1 MKKIQIFAGMKLFG
15 DDTLALFEFD
25 RVRDRVEHHC
35 RSASG
40 KRKALELAPIADR
53 DYLTLVLKQ
62 VDEFKQTL
70 NQHGYFPD
78 LTFEDFEEESQLLLI
93 SGSMLL
99 EVQFSKL
106 RSASVSINAILKF
119 LNDRKASYPNL
130 LLLTQNVYITQEI
143 IEAIDAII
151 DAHAQVKSSASP
163 TLQDIR
169 NQLSSKRREAD
180 KRFRSFIL
188 DLKKKGWLRDN
199 EENFY
204 NNRRVL
210 AMPSEY
216 KREVKGIVHGKSE
229 SGKTTFVEPEAL
241 VELNNEIAEL
251 EQDERY
257 EINRLLRELTDTLR
271 PFSALIRAYHEV
283 LTAFDLVRAKANF
296 ALEIKANLP
305 QLSKN
310 SVVRLVNAYHPLLY
324 LQNRI
329 QNKEIIPL
337 SIELKQDSR
346 IVIISGPNAG
356 GKSIT
361 LKTVGLLQ
369 IMLQSGLLVPA
380 EEKSEMCF
388 FNHLLADIG
397 DSQSIE
403 YALSTYSSRLIRMN
417 QFLRMANN
425 RTLILIDEF
434 GTGTDPELGGAIAEV
449 VLEELNKRKAFGVF
463 TTHYTNIKLLA
474 DHLDGVRNASM
485 LFDPETLQPKYKLI
499 SGQPGSS
506 YTFEVAERIGLPK
519 HVLDRAKKKVQQ
531 DKIKLNAMLSTL
543 HSQKVQLEQQLHSLK
558 NKEDRTTA
566 SAEKFEQ
573 LREKLESK
581 LEQEKSKRDENRK
594 LLELGRRMQI
604 LAEDW
609 DKSKDKKPIIKKFV
623 GQMTAEKK
631 KKAADNAPEK
641 IEKRRQALI
650 EKLKKEIQIGSKVR
664 MLKGKQ
670 IGIVEQIRKNI
681 IYVNFGSML
690 AKVAIEN
697 LEIAEVDQA

>member
-1 MKKIQIFAGMKLFG
+1 MKLFG
-15 DDTLALFEFD
+15 DDTLYLFEFD
-25 RVRDRVEHHC
+25 RVRERVEHHC

-40 KRKALELAPIADR
+40 KRKALGMAPLADR
-53 DYLTLVLKQ
+53 ENLTLVLKQ
-62 VDEFKQTL
+62 TDEFKQTL
-70 NQHGYFPD
+70 QQHGYFPD

-93 SGSMLL
+93 AGSMLL
-99 EVQFSKL
+99 ELQFSRI
-106 RSASVSINAILKF
+106 RSASVTVNSILKF
-119 LNDRKASYPNL
+119 LNDRKSSYPNL
-130 LLLTQNVYITQEI
+130 LKLTEDVFVTQEI
-143 IEAIDAII
+143 IQAIDAII
-151 DAHAQVKSSASP
+151 DSHSQVKSSASP
-163 TLQDIR
+163 DLQDIR

-180 KRFRSFIL
+180 KRFRTFIQ

-257 EINRLLRELTDTLR
+257 EVMRLLRELTDTLR
-271 PFSALIRAYHEV
+271 PFSALIRNYHEV

-296 ALEIKANLP
+296 AIEIKANLP

-310 SVVRLVNAYHPLLY
+310 SVVRLINAVHPLLY
-324 LQNRI
+324 LQNRS
-329 QNKEIIPL
+329 QNKEVVPL
-337 SIELKQDSR
+337 SIELNQDSR

-369 IMLQSGLLVPA
+369 LMLQSGLLVPA
-380 EEKSEMCF
+380 DEKSEMCY

-474 DHLDGVRNASM
+474 DHLEGVRNASM

-531 DKIKLNAMLSTL
+531 DKIKLNEMLSTL
-543 HSQKVQLEQQLHSLK
+543 HSQKVKLEQQLNSLK

-566 SAEKFEQ
+566 ATEKFEQ
-573 LREKLESK
+573 LREKLETR
-581 LEQEKSKRDENRK
+581 LELEKSKYDENRK
-594 LLELGRRMQI
+594 LAELGRRMQV
-604 LAEDW
+604 LADEW
-609 DKSKDKKPIIKKFV
+609 DKSRDKKPIIKKFV

-631 KKAADNAPEK
+631 KKAAENAPDK
-641 IEKRRQALI
+641 VEKRRLALI
-650 EKLKKEIQIGSKVR
+650 EKLKKEIQIGSRVR

-670 IGIVEQIRKNI
+670 IGIVEQIKKNT
-681 IYVNFGSML
+681 IYVNFGSLL

-697 LEIAEVDQA
+697 LELAEDEKPKED

>member
-1 MKKIQIFAGMKLFG
+1 MKLYG
-15 DDTLALFEFD
+15 EDTLELFEFN
-25 RVRDRVEHHC
+25 RIRERVEFHC

-40 KRKALELAPIADR
+40 KRKALELAPIKHR
-53 DYLTLVLKQ
+53 DTLTIVLKQ
-62 VDEFKQTL
+62 VDEYKQTL
-70 NQHGYFPD
+70 NQQGYFPD
-78 LTFEDFEEESQLLLI
+78 LSFEDFEEEAHLLMI
-93 SGSMLL
+93 AGSMLL
-99 EVQFSKL
+99 EVQFSRI
-106 RSASVSINAILKF
+106 RSASVTVNAIIKF
-119 LNDRKASYPNL
+119 LEDRKNSYPNL
-130 LLLTQNVYITQEI
+130 LLLTGQVYITQEI
-143 IEAIDAII
+143 IQAIDTII
-151 DAHAQVKSSASP
+151 DAHAQVKSNASP
-163 TLQDIR
+163 LLQEIR
-169 NQLSSKRREAD
+169 TQLSSKRREAD
-180 KRFRSFIL
+180 KRFRTFIQ

-257 EINRLLRELTDTLR
+257 EVIRLLRELTDTLR
-271 PFSALIRAYHEV
+271 PFSILIRAYHEM
-283 LTAFDLVRAKANF
+283 LTVFDVVRAKALL
-296 ALEIKANLP
+296 ALELKANLP
-305 QLSKN
+305 QLNKN
-310 SVVRLVNAYHPLLY
+310 SVVKLYNAYHPLLY
-324 LQNRI
+324 LQNKM
-329 QNKEIIPL
+329 QHKEVIPL
-337 SIELKQDSR
+337 TLELSQESR

-369 IMLQSGLLVPA
+369 LMLQSGMLVPA

-417 QFLRMANN
+417 EFLRVANN

-449 VLEELNKRKAFGVF
+449 VLEELNKRKAYGVF

-474 DHLDGVRNASM
+474 DHLEGVRNASM
-485 LFDPETLQPKYKLI
+485 LFDPETLQPRYQLI

-519 HVLDRAKKKVQQ
+519 HVLERAKKKVQQ
-531 DKIKLNAMLSTL
+531 DKIKLNQMLSTL
-543 HSQKVQLEQQLHSLK
+543 HSQKVKLEQQLSSLK
-558 NKEDRTTA
+558 NKEDRTSNA
-566 SAEKFEQ
+566 AAKFEQ
-573 LREKLESK
+573 LSQKLETRME
-581 LEQEKSKRDENRK
+581 LENSKREETRK
-594 LLELGRRMQI
+594 VNELGRRM
-604 LAEDW
+604 LSLTEEW
-609 DKSKDKKPIIKKFV
+609 EKTKDKKAIIKKFV
-623 GQMTAEKK
+623 GLMTAEKK
-631 KKAADNAPEK
+631 KKEANNTPEK
-641 IEKRRQALI
+641 VEKRRQALI
-650 EKLKKEIQIGSKVR
+650 EKLKKEIQIGSQVR

-670 IGIVEQIRKNI
+670 VGTVEDIKKNTVI
-681 IYVNFGSML
+681 VNFGNML

-697 LEIAEVDQA
+697 LELADSPEQ

>member
-99 EVQFSKL
+99 EVQFSKI

-130 LLLTQNVYITQEI
+130 LQLTQNVYITQEI
-143 IEAIDAII
+143 IAAIDAII
-151 DAHAQVKSSASP
+151 DAHSQVKSSASP

-271 PFSALIRAYHEV
+271 PYSALIRAYHEV

-324 LQNRI
+324 LQNRV

-604 LAEDW
+604 LAEEW

-670 IGIVEQIRKNI
+670 IGIVEEIKKNT
-681 IYVNFGSML
+681 IYVNFGTML

-697 LEIAEVDQA
+697 LELAEE